1 MIKKPPLDTDDF
13 IHIYIIDYYSYNLD
27 GNNARFVNYI

>member
-13 IHIYIIDYYSYNLD
+13 IHIYIIDCYLYNLD
-27 GNNARFVNYI
+27 SNNARFVSYI